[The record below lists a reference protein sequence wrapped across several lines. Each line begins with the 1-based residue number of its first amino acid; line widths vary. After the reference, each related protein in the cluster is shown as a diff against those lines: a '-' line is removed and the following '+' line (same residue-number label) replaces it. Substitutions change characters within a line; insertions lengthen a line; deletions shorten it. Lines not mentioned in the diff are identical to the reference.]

1 MKTSLILCLCCALA
15 LPPNAS
21 AYGAN
26 TEANPFVEA
35 MLRMMEIFGLI
46 DRSALPSYAPYL
58 YGYGGQLGLGGFP
71 GISPWSG
78 FGGVPGMS
86 PVPGMGG
93 VPGMSSMPGAGGF
106 PGAAPWPGSGLP
118 AMGGAPGNS
127 GGLPAY
133 GQWATPEHSGPLDG
147 VWELE
152 KGGFVVIKGKAARLY
167 LDREKYQ
174 DFDIGYDRQYL
185 RWAPRTDGKSSRY
198 RYQMRDGR
206 MILGDE
212 DGNLLL
218 LRRRR

>member
-1 MKTSLILCLCCALA
+1 
-15 LPPNAS
+15 
-21 AYGAN
+21 
-26 TEANPFVEA
+26 
-35 MLRMMEIFGLI
+35 MMEIFGLI

-58 YGYGGQLGLGGFP
+58 YGYGGQLGVGSFP

-127 GGLPAY
+127 GGFPAY
-133 GQWATPEHSGPLDG
+133 GQWVTPEHRGPLDG

-152 KGGFVVIKGKAARLY
+152 KGGFVVIRGKAARLY

-185 RWAPRTDGKSSRY
+185 RWAPRAGGKSSRY
-198 RYQMRDGR
+198 LYQVREGR
-206 MILGDE
+206 MILADE

>member
-1 MKTSLILCLCCALA
+1 
-15 LPPNAS
+15 
-21 AYGAN
+21 
-26 TEANPFVEA
+26 
-35 MLRMMEIFGLI
+35 MMEIFGLI

-93 VPGMSSMPGAGGF
+93 APGMSSMPGA
-106 PGAAPWPGSGLP
+106 APWPGS
-118 AMGGAPGNS
+118 
-127 GGLPAY
+127 GLPAY

-174 DFDIGYDRQYL
+174 DFDIGYDPQYL
-185 RWAPRTDGKSSRY
+185 RWAPRTGGKSSRY